1 MNPGAVYAWILAHP
15 AVMGVV
21 TLWVLVNLAP
31 RPHPEDMS
39 GYQKVFWGLV
49 DRLAVLT
56 AKELP
61 GRWKWLFAASPSLS
75 PATELSQNDVKTDPP
90 AAPRAE
96 DAKYDPPSDTK
107 ERL

>member
-1 MNPGAVYAWILAHP
+1 MNLGGAYAWATGHP
-15 AVMGVV
+15 VVIGVAL
-21 TLWVLVNLAP
+21 LWILVNLAP

-61 GRWKWLFAASPSLS
+61 GRWKWIFAQSPSS
-75 PATELSQNDVKTDPP
+75 REPAELTQNDIKTDPP
-90 AAPRAE
+90 GPPPLPGSVPQ
-96 DAKYDPPSDTK
+96 DPPK
-107 ERL
+107 EPPS

>member
-15 AVMGVV
+15 VVMGVA

-56 AKELP
+56 ANELP
-61 GRWKWLFAASPSLS
+61 GRWKWLFAQSPSPS
-75 PATELSQNDVKTDPP
+75 KGELSQNDVKTDPP
-90 AAPRAE
+90 AAPRA
-96 DAKYDPPSDTK
+96 DDSKDPQDHK
-107 ERL
+107 ERRP